1 MIPSHSEFKHV
12 FNQLPSQTR
21 FTWIATSIFGLFNAI
36 VEIAISILVGV
47 LLAASIN
54 GNFGNEKIPIVGFI
68 ELKSLVW
75 ALLFAIFCK
84 FLFNVLEINTKARAT
99 TKSISYYSSKILES
113 LLDSDSNN
121 KVQASQLHV
130 TIIDD
135 TNNTFRWF
143 FFGLVSLVSN
153 IFTFIALF
161 LIALISEL
169 RMTLLFGIILIVMV
183 VPVTWWVNF
192 SQIKLNLELQ
202 SVSNSIYNLI
212 KQTVEIKT
220 EIQLYKKH
228 DDFKEMFTYKRHK
241 KANLESQSLKKANYP
256 RIAIELSF
264 LLSIFG
270 FALVS
275 SLSNGMNY
283 ESQTFYIFVFCVLRI
298 VPIFG
303 RITNDITSIKAG
315 TPALLSIGSID
326 IDEKTSGQGKLQ
338 NIFTEDFK
346 IEITLK
352 DISYNFGESTVPQ
365 LENVCLTIN
374 HGDKI
379 AIVGGSGQ
387 GKTTLLEII
396 LGLRQPTNGQIL
408 VDGRV
413 LDSYDSWK
421 PYVGYVSQRYDV
433 YDYSLRQ
440 AITFDFFSEDI
451 DDDKFS
457 EISEALDFE
466 EATIERL
473 HKSSEASKFNQNLS
487 GGQLQR
493 VAIARALYSRSNLIV
508 LDEATSNLDS
518 KTSKKIVEYLL
529 KSDRT
534 VLLVTHK
541 VSEITGFNKIVY
553 VRNGTVKVEMP

>member
-1 MIPSHSEFKHV
+1 
-12 FNQLPSQTR
+12 
-21 FTWIATSIFGLFNAI
+21 
-36 VEIAISILVGV
+36 
-47 LLAASIN
+47 
-54 GNFGNEKIPIVGFI
+54 
-68 ELKSLVW
+68 
-75 ALLFAIFCK
+75 
-84 FLFNVLEINTKARAT
+84 
-99 TKSISYYSSKILES
+99 
-113 LLDSDSNN
+113 
-121 KVQASQLHV
+121 
-130 TIIDD
+130 
-135 TNNTFRWF
+135 
-143 FFGLVSLVSN
+143 
-153 IFTFIALF
+153 
-161 LIALISEL
+161 
-169 RMTLLFGIILIVMV
+169 
-183 VPVTWWVNF
+183 
-192 SQIKLNLELQ
+192 
-202 SVSNSIYNLI
+202 
-212 KQTVEIKT
+212 
-220 EIQLYKKH
+220 
-228 DDFKEMFTYKRHK
+228 
-241 KANLESQSLKKANYP
+241 
-256 RIAIELSF
+256 
-264 LLSIFG
+264 
-270 FALVS
+270 
-275 SLSNGMNY
+275 
-283 ESQTFYIFVFCVLRI
+283 
-298 VPIFG
+298 
-303 RITNDITSIKAG
+303 
-315 TPALLSIGSID
+315 
-326 IDEKTSGQGKLQ
+326 
-338 NIFTEDFK
+338 
-346 IEITLK
+346 
-352 DISYNFGESTVPQ
+352 
-365 LENVCLTIN
+365 LTIN

-379 AIVGGSGQ
+379 AIIGGSGQ

-451 DDDKFS
+451 DYDKFS

-473 HKSSEASKFNQNLS
+473 HKSSGASKFNQNLS